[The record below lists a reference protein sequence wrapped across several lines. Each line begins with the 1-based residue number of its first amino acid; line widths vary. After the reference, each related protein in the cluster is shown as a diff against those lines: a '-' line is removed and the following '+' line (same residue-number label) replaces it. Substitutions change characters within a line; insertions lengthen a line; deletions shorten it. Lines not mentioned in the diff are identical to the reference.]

1 MARARDVIRA
11 RRARR
16 AADAPRRD
24 RPRATR
30 FEYEEDARAWG
41 RVGWCAPRRRRRW
54 SSSARHRR
62 VPWWPVQLAGG
73 LDR

>member
-1 MARARDVIRA
+1 MARARDVISRARA
-11 RRARR
+11 RRV
-16 AADAPRRD
+16 ADAPLRD

-30 FEYEEDARAWG
+30 FGRDDVRVWG
-41 RVGWCAPRRRRRW
+41 RVGRCAPRRRRRW

-62 VPWWPVQLAGG
+62 VPWWLVELAGG